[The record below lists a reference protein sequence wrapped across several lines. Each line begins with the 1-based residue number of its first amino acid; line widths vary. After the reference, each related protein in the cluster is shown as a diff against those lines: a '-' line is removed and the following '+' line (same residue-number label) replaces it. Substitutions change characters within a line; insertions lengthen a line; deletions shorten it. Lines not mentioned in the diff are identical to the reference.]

1 MEKGAQKR
9 RTRTSAMA
17 RLTRRML
24 TIVLSSALVTTER
37 QTRTLPNRPNTIS
50 PQLMRI
56 KNFSNVETLRRT
68 NYSDVS

>member
-24 TIVLSSALVTTER
+24 TMVLSSALVATER
-37 QTRTLPNRPNTIS
+37 QTRALPHRPNTINR
-50 PQLMRI
+50 QLMRTR
-56 KNFSNVETLRRT
+56 NFSNVETLRLM
-68 NYSDVS
+68 NYLGWN

>member
-1 MEKGAQKR
+1 MENGAQKR

-24 TIVLSSALVTTER
+24 TIVLSSALVATER
-37 QTRTLPNRPNTIS
+37 QTRTLPHRPNTIS

-56 KNFSNVETLRRT
+56 KNFSNVETLRQT